1 VISNPGENVLASEL
15 RLESLSLSTVL
26 KTEHAQIGEVRK
38 LRRKNSGGNSAA
50 EFPVGELRVKDVA
63 TPPKAPTPGRE
74 PNDNY
79 APDWQKD
86 RDHEHS
92 EWRQAIRDAHKL
104 NLAGLCFSGGGI
116 RSATFNLGVLQALA
130 DLKLLHRIDYLST
143 VSGGGYIGSWLVA
156 WTKRVGN
163 FGKVQQLLSTDR
175 VHLEDDIE
183 SPPIRFLRTY
193 SNYLTPQLGLFSGDT
208 LAMVAIYLRNL
219 LLNQSVIIGLLA
231 TLLLVARAL
240 RPCAAY
246 IRCLDAGIVQGVVMA
261 GGAVLLV
268 IVLSVTTLNLACIT
282 LGRAPKW
289 TNRPVVAFLRVVPLF
304 CAALLAGVWLWL
316 GQMERGL
323 AHAIPAWA
331 TTAAAVVDR
340 RIFASLTQNLTP
352 ISGLLLLDAVRG
364 AILYAAVWEC
374 AALLG
379 SLWPKFILWTML
391 LEKNKSQA
399 NSMKQTPQAAIPK
412 SQGDPQSSSTV
423 WRALWRSI
431 ARLPVAL
438 ATGAFAGWL
447 YGLLAHSIHWD
458 RAKDA
463 LTFGV
468 PLAVGIVLLAATL
481 HIGLLG
487 TGFEDGKREW
497 WGRLGG
503 WMIAI
508 GIAWLALFW
517 VALYFPDLAE
527 HNTFLRQSVQSLAAK
542 YLTPVWIVT
551 TIGSVLAGNSKA
563 SGKPGEKSKT
573 ETYLDLLAE
582 VGPYVFIVGL
592 VCWVS
597 WGLDQAPFKDWNV
610 YGELSVCLAVTLLM
624 SWRVDINQF
633 SMHMFYRNRL
643 VGCYL
648 GASNDKRSPN
658 LFTGFD
664 PNDDLALKCFKS
676 PNPEKGATKQSC
688 GNDAEYDGPYPVLNM
703 SLNLVKGKDLAW
715 QERKAES
722 FVMTPHYCGYDVFLE
737 QQYSKMQSDEFK
749 EAYEHKNKKR
759 INELDLYGYRPT
771 EVYAFPSDKPGYHG
785 PNLGLAMALS
795 GAAASPNMGYYTT
808 TAVAFLLTVFNVRL
822 GQWLGNP
829 RNPDTSR
836 KPTPTFGLECL
847 LQELFAGTNDE
858 SKYVYLSDGGH
869 FDNMGLYELVKRRCG
884 LIIVCDAEADPNY
897 GFEGL
902 GNAIKRCR
910 IDLGISIEIDTK
922 PIVPNKSGMS
932 KQHYAIGKIHYEQA
946 DMDAPVGKIIYI
958 KASLTGEEPTDVTTY
973 KKRHRTFPHES
984 TADQWFSE
992 SQFESYRRLGYAA
1005 LESSVKGKKEHG
1017 SDKVKSDV
1025 IQILKEFGF
1034 EIREPDLP
1042 SVSH

>member
-1 VISNPGENVLASEL
+1 MTCNPDENENPFVIPGKSV
-15 RLESLSLSTVL
+15 SLSTVL
-26 KTEHAQIGEVRK
+26 ATEHVQIGEVRK
-38 LRRKNSGGNSAA
+38 LRLQRSGWKSF
-50 EFPVGELRVKDVA
+50 EFPVGEPRVKDVA

-74 PNDNY
+74 PNEGD

-86 RDHEHS
+86 RDQEHR
-92 EWRQAIRDAHKL
+92 EWRQAVCNAHKM
-104 NLAGLCFSGGGI
+104 NLTGVCFSGGGI

-130 DLKLLHRIDYLST
+130 DLKLLHRFDYLST
-143 VSGGGYIGSWLVA
+143 VSGGGYIGSWLTA
-156 WTKRVGN
+156 WTKRVGD

-175 VHLEDDIE
+175 VHLKDDIE
-183 SPPIRFLRTY
+183 SAPIRFLRTY
-193 SNYLTPQLGLFSGDT
+193 SNYLTPQLGPFSGDT

-219 LLNQSVIIGLLA
+219 LLNQSVIVGLLA
-231 TLLLVARAL
+231 TLLLVPRVL
-240 RPCAAY
+240 RPCAAH
-246 IRCLDAGIVQGVVMA
+246 IRCLHAGTVQGGVIA

-268 IVLSVTTLNLACIT
+268 IMVLVTTLNLACIT
-282 LGRAPKW
+282 LGKAPKW
-289 TNRPVVAFLRVVPLF
+289 TNRRTVAFLRVFPFF

-316 GQMERGL
+316 GQTEQGFAR
-323 AHAIPAWA
+323 AVPDWA
-331 TTAAAVVDR
+331 TTSAAIVDR
-340 RIFASLTQNLTP
+340 WIFASHARNLTP
-352 ISGLLLLDAVRG
+352 ASRLLLFDAVRG
-364 AILYAAVWEC
+364 AILYAAIWGC
-374 AALLG
+374 AVLLG
-379 SLWPKFILWTML
+379 SLWPKFILWTMQ
-391 LEKNKSQA
+391 LEKNGSQA
-399 NSMKQTPQAAIPK
+399 DSTHQMAEAVIPK
-412 SQGDPQSSSTV
+412 SQDDPQSSWTA
-423 WRALWRSI
+423 WRAVLQF
-431 ARLPVAL
+431 ARLPGAL
-438 ATGAFAGWL
+438 ATGALAGWL
-447 YGLLAHSIHWD
+447 YGLLAHSVHWD
-458 RAKDA
+458 AKDA
-463 LTFGV
+463 VTFGV
-468 PLAVGIVLLAATL
+468 PVVVGIVLLAATL

-517 VALYFPDLAE
+517 VALYFPGFVE
-527 HNTFLRQSVQSLAAK
+527 HSTLLRHSVQSLATK
-542 YLTPVWIVT
+542 YLTPTWIVT
-551 TIGSVLAGNSKA
+551 TIGSVLAGNSSA

-573 ETYLDLLAE
+573 ETYLDLIAE

-592 VCWVS
+592 VCWMS
-597 WGLDQAPFKDWNV
+597 WGLDQAPFKDWSI
-610 YGELSVCLAVTLLM
+610 GWELGICVAATLLM

-648 GASNDKRSPN
+648 GASNEKRCPN

-676 PNPEKGATKQSC
+676 PNPEKAAANQLC
-688 GNDAEYDGPYPVLNM
+688 GNDTEYDGPYPVLNM

-749 EAYEHKNKKR
+749 EAYEHKNKTG
-759 INELDLYGYRPT
+759 INKLDLFGYRPT
-771 EVYAFPSDKPGYHG
+771 EEYAFPSDEPRYHG
-785 PNLGLAMALS
+785 PNLGLAMAIS
-795 GAAASPNMGYYTT
+795 GAAASPNMGFYTSMP
-808 TAVAFLLTVFNVRL
+808 VAFLLTVFNVRL

-829 RNPDTSR
+829 RNSRTSR
-836 KPTPTFGLECL
+836 KPTPTVSLECL
-847 LQELFAGTNDE
+847 MQELLAGTNDE

-897 GFEGL
+897 GFAGL
-902 GNAIKRCR
+902 GNAINKCR

-932 KQHYAIGKIHYEQA
+932 KQHYAVGKIHYEQA

-958 KASLTGEEPTDVTTY
+958 KASLTGGEPTDVTTY
-973 KKRHRTFPHES
+973 KKRHRAFPHES
-984 TADQWFSE
+984 TANQWFTE

-1005 LESSVKGKKEHG
+1005 LESSVEGKKEHG
-1017 SDKVKSDV
+1017 SGKVKSD
-1025 IQILKEFGF
+1025 IIPILKEFGF
-1034 EIREPDLP
+1034 EIQEPDVAP
-1042 SVSH
+1042 ASH

>member
-1 VISNPGENVLASEL
+1 MTCNPDENGNSFVLPGKSV
-15 RLESLSLSTVL
+15 SLSTVL

-38 LRRKNSGGNSAA
+38 LRLERSGWNSA
-50 EFPVGELRVKDVA
+50 EFPVGEPRLKDVA

-74 PNDNY
+74 PNDND

-86 RDHEHS
+86 RDREQS

-143 VSGGGYIGSWLVA
+143 VSGGGYIGSWLAA

-183 SPPIRFLRTY
+183 SAPIRFLRTY

-231 TLLLVARAL
+231 TLLLVPRVL
-240 RPCAAY
+240 KPCAAH
-246 IRCLDAGIVQGVVMA
+246 IGCLDAGTVQGVVMA
-261 GGAVLLV
+261 AEAVLL
-268 IVLSVTTLNLACIT
+268 IVVLLLTTLNLARVNLEKTPTWIDQ
-282 LGRAPKW
+282 GRFIALLI
-289 TNRPVVAFLRVVPLF
+289 VSLF
-304 CAALLAGVWLWL
+304 SAALLAGVWLWL
-316 GQMERGL
+316 GPAEKGGV
-323 AHAIPAWA
+323 HSIPEWA
-331 TTAAAVVDR
+331 TAAATAVDR
-340 RIFASLTQNLTP
+340 SILASLTRHLTST
-352 ISGLLLLDAVRG
+352 SGLLLFDAMRG
-364 AILYAAVWEC
+364 GILYAAIWGC

-379 SLWPKFILWTML
+379 LFWAKWF
-391 LEKNKSQA
+391 EGNKA
-399 NSMKQTPQAAIPK
+399 ETNSAKQTPQAATPK
-412 SQGDPQSSSTV
+412 SQSDPHLLSTA
-423 WRALWRSI
+423 WRVLWQTI
-431 ARLPVAL
+431 VKLPAAL

-447 YGLLAHSIHWD
+447 YGLLAHLVDWH

-468 PLAVGIVLLAATL
+468 PLVVGIVLLAATL

-487 TGFEDGKREW
+487 TGFKDEKREW

-503 WMIAI
+503 WLIAI
-508 GIAWLALFW
+508 GIGWLALFW
-517 VALYFPDLAE
+517 VALYFPDFVKDNKLLQQ
-527 HNTFLRQSVQSLAAK
+527 TVQSLAAK
-542 YLTPVWIVT
+542 YLTPAWILT

-563 SGKPGEKSKT
+563 SGKPGEKSTT

-582 VGPYVFIVGL
+582 VGPYVFIAGL
-592 VCWVS
+592 VCWMS
-597 WGLDQAPFKDWNV
+597 WGLSLLPFGGWSV
-610 YGELSVCLAVTLLM
+610 FGEFGVCLGLTVLM

-648 GASNDKRSPN
+648 GASNEERSPN

-664 PNDDLALKCFKS
+664 PKDDLALKCFKS
-676 PNPEKGATKQSC
+676 PNPEKDAAKPSC
-688 GNDAEYDGPYPVLNM
+688 CGENEKEYDGPYPVLNM

-722 FVMTPHYCGYDVFLE
+722 FVMTPHYCGFDVFLE
-737 QQYSKMQSDEFK
+737 QQYSKMQSEAFK
-749 EAYEHKNKKR
+749 EMKASNGQR
-759 INELDLYGYRPT
+759 GDLDLYGYRPT
-771 EVYAFPSDKPGYHG
+771 AEYAFPSPFHG
-785 PNLGLAMALS
+785 PNLGLAMAIS
-795 GAAASPNMGYYTT
+795 GAAASPNMGYYTST
-808 TAVAFLLTVFNVRL
+808 PVAFLLTVFNVRL

-829 RNPDTSR
+829 RNRVTSGE
-836 KPTPTFGLECL
+836 PTPRVGLRCL
-847 LQELFAGTNDE
+847 MQELFAGTNDT
-858 SKYVYLSDGGH
+858 SDYVYLSDGGH

-884 LIIVCDAEADPNY
+884 LIIVCDVEADPNY

-1017 SDKVKSDV
+1017 SGKVKSDV

-1034 EIREPDLP
+1034 EIREPDVP
-1042 SVSH
+1042 PVSH